1 MSTSNAPSDDPG
13 AVTVTVAKSAV
24 AQMFLMPDGV
34 GMDGEYP
41 WPIHPLALLRLY
53 RGSSEHARAIQV
65 KAEGAFGGG
74 LLGDT
79 EAIEKLCPTG
89 AADLF
94 TQLDIDLGTYG
105 NAFIQVIATA
115 SGVPVELRRLPAVT
129 MARTASG
136 FVQRVFGE
144 DGQIKKIAFNATEII
159 HLRDL
164 CPMGG
169 RYALPAWI
177 GGQGMLELAEAA
189 IAYNAAFFKNSAIPE
204 YAVIF
209 EKVTPSEAQ
218 KAAIK
223 EFFKTEFQGV
233 DNAHRT
239 LILTT
244 GEEGSVKFEK
254 LTADIKDADFLKLID
269 AARDRIPVAHGTP
282 PRVLGIVSA
291 GQLGGGG
298 EATGQMF
305 IFEHLT
311 LKPRRRRTLDQLRP
325 FLKRLGLKPGSAEDG
340 LGKGE
345 IAFRPLDLTSPTDDA
360 QNLPALVSAGI
371 ISGEEARQLL
381 PDVITQIGTPVAR
394 SAPAD
399 PIAALAAILAKT

>member
-1 MSTSNAPSDDPG
+1 
-13 AVTVTVAKSAV
+13 
-24 AQMFLMPDGV
+24 MPDGV
-34 GMDGEYP
+34 GLDGEYH

-74 LLGDT
+74 LIGDT
-79 EAIEKLCPTG
+79 STLEALCQTG

-105 NAFIQVIATA
+105 NAFLQIIAT
-115 SGVPVELRRLPAVT
+115 GDGKPVELRRLPAIT
-129 MARTASG
+129 MRRTATG
-136 FVQRVFGE
+136 FVQRVPGASGIQKVTFAQG
-144 DGQIKKIAFNATEII
+144 EII

-177 GGQGMLELAEAA
+177 GGKGMMELAEAA
-189 IAYNAAFFKNSAIPE
+189 IRYNASFFQNSAIPE

-209 EKVTPSEAQ
+209 EGATPTDAQ
-218 KAAIK
+218 KASIK
-223 EFFKTEFQGV
+223 EFFRSDFQGV

-239 LILTT
+239 LILTLV
-244 GEEGSVKFEK
+244 EEGKVKFEK

-311 LKPRRRRTLDQLRP
+311 LKPRRRRTLDQMRP
-325 FLKRLGLKPGSAEDG
+325 FLARIGLKPGSAEDG
-340 LGKGE
+340 LEKGE
-345 IAFRPLDLTSPTDDA
+345 VAFRPLDLTSPTDDA
-360 QNLPALVSAGI
+360 KNLPDLVGAGI
-371 ISGEEARQLL
+371 ITPEEARSLL
-381 PDVITQIGTPVAR
+381 PDLVTQSGNPIAR

-399 PIAALAAILAKT
+399 PVAALAAILART